1 MIEIHPSAVV
11 DPRAELADDVWIG
24 PFCQVG
30 ADVQIDQGCR
40 LESHVVITGRTTLGG
55 HCRVFPFASLGHRPQ
70 DLKYRGEESDL
81 IIGNNNQI
89 REHVTMHP
97 GTAHGGGT
105 TRVGDGGLFMAG
117 VHIAH
122 DCQVGDSV
130 IMANN
135 ATLAGHVELAD
146 FAFLG
151 GLSAVHQFVRIGRQ
165 AMIGGLAGVEAD
177 VIPYGMV
184 LGNRA
189 YLNGLNI
196 VGMKR
201 RGVGRDDIQNLRN
214 AYRSLFTNEGEGTF
228 SDRLSDVAEQYRDNA
243 RVIEVIDFIRSGDNR
258 SICLP
263 KINRAA

>member
-1 MIEIHPSAVV
+1 MSEIHPSAII
-11 DPRAELADDVWIG
+11 DPDAELDDVFIG

-30 ADVQIDQGCR
+30 AGVRLGRGCR
-40 LESHVVITGRTTLGG
+40 LESHVVVVGRTTLGAG
-55 HCRVFPFASLGHRPQ
+55 CRVFPFACLGHRPQ
-70 DLKYRGEESDL
+70 DLKYRGEDSDL
-81 IIGNNNQI
+81 IIGSNNQI

-105 TRVGDGGLFMAG
+105 TRVGDNGLFMAG

-122 DCQVGDSV
+122 DCQVGNGV

-135 ATLAGHVELAD
+135 ATLAGHVEIQD
-146 FAFLG
+146 FAVLG
-151 GLSAVHQFVRIGRQ
+151 GLSAVHQFVRIGTQ
-165 AMIGGLAGVEAD
+165 AMVGGLAGVEAD

-196 VGMKR
+196 IGMKR
-201 RGVGRDDIQNLRN
+201 RGLDRDEIQDLRN
-214 AYRSLFTNEGEGTF
+214 AYRALFMTDGTF
-228 SDRLSDVAEQYRDNA
+228 ADRLIQTAELYAARP
-243 RVIEVIDFIRSGDNR
+243 RVIDIIDFIRNGDNR

-263 KINRAA
+263 KAQRAA

>member
-1 MIEIHPSAVV
+1 MSEIHPSAIVSS
-11 DPRAELADDVWIG
+11 DAELEDVYVG
-24 PFCQVG
+24 PFCQVDANVRLG
-30 ADVQIDQGCR
+30 VGCR
-40 LESHVVITGRTTLGG
+40 LESHVVVTGRTSLGAG
-55 HCRVFPFASLGHRPQ
+55 CRVFPFASLGHRPQ
-70 DLKYRGEESDL
+70 DLKYRGEESEL
-81 IIGNNNQI
+81 IIGSNNQI

-105 TRVGDGGLFMAG
+105 TRIGNDGLFMVG

-122 DCQVGDSV
+122 DCQVGNGV

-146 FAFLG
+146 YAFLG

-196 VGMKR
+196 IGMKR
-201 RGVGRDDIQNLRN
+201 RGVDRDGIQNLRN
-214 AYRSLFTNEGEGTF
+214 AYRALFMMDGTF
-228 SDRLSDVAEQYRDNA
+228 AERMIEVAEQYKADP
-243 RVIEVIDFIRSGDNR
+243 RVIEIIDFIRSGDNR

-263 KINRAA
+263 KVHRAA

>member
-1 MIEIHPSAVV
+1 MSDIHPSAVI
-11 DPRAELADDVWIG
+11 DPQAELEDVSIG

-30 ADVQIDQGCR
+30 AGVRLERGCR
-40 LESHVVITGRTTLGG
+40 LESHVVITGRTTLGEG
-55 HCRVFPFASLGHRPQ
+55 CRVFPFACLGHRPQ

-81 IIGNNNQI
+81 IIGSNNQI

-105 TRVGDGGLFMAG
+105 TRVGANGLFMAG

-122 DCQVGDSV
+122 DCQVGNGV

-135 ATLAGHVELAD
+135 ATLAGHVEIQD
-146 FAFLG
+146 FAILG

-196 VGMKR
+196 IGMKR
-201 RGVGRDDIQNLRN
+201 RGLDRDEIQNLRN
-214 AYRSLFTNEGEGTF
+214 AYRTLFMTEGTF
-228 SDRLSDVAEQYRDNA
+228 ADRLSEVAEQYRDHP
-243 RVIEVIDFIRSGDNR
+243 RVIEMVDFIRTGDNR

-263 KINRAA
+263 KAQRAA

>member
-1 MIEIHPSAVV
+1 MSEIHPSAIV
-11 DPRAELADDVWIG
+11 DPKAELEDVYVG
-24 PFCQVG
+24 PFCQVDAG
-30 ADVQIDQGCR
+30 VRIGRGSR
-40 LESHVVITGRTTLGG
+40 LESHVVVTGQTTLGEG
-55 HCRVFPFASLGHRPQ
+55 CRVFPFACLGHRPQ

-81 IIGNNNQI
+81 VIGSNNQI

-105 TRVGDGGLFMAG
+105 TRVGDDGLFMAG

-122 DCQVGDSV
+122 DCQVGNGV

-135 ATLAGHVELAD
+135 ATLAGHVEIQN
-146 FAFLG
+146 FAVLG
-151 GLSAVHQFVRIGRQ
+151 GLSAVHQFVRIGQQ

-177 VIPYGMV
+177 VIPYGTV

-196 VGMKR
+196 IGMKR
-201 RGVGRDDIQNLRN
+201 RGVDRDEIQSLRN
-214 AYRSLFTNEGEGTF
+214 AYRTLFMTDGTF
-228 SDRLSDVAEQYRDNA
+228 ADRLCEVADQHKA
-243 RVIEVIDFIRSGDNR
+243 HPRVIEVIDFIRTGDNR

-263 KINRAA
+263 KTHRAA

>member
-1 MIEIHPSAVV
+1 MTEIHPSAFVE
-11 DPRAELADDVWIG
+11 AGADLGEDVYIG
-24 PFCQVG
+24 PFCLVG
-30 ADVQIDQGCR
+30 AQCRIGRGSR
-40 LESHVVITGRTTLGG
+40 LESHVVITGCTSLGEG
-55 HCRVFPFASLGHRPQ
+55 CRVFPFACLGHRPQ
-70 DLKYRGEESDL
+70 DLKYRGEESML
-81 IIGNNNQI
+81 EIGSNNQI

-97 GTAHGGGT
+97 GTAHGGGV

-117 VHIAH
+117 VHVAH
-122 DCQVGDSV
+122 DCQIGNSV

-151 GLSAVHQFVRIGRQ
+151 GLSAVHQFVRIGTQ
-165 AMIGGLAGVEAD
+165 AMIGGLAGVEND

-196 VGMKR
+196 IGMKR
-201 RGVGRDDIQNLRN
+201 RGLGRDEIQNLRN
-214 AYRSLFTNEGEGTF
+214 AYRTLFSSEGTF
-228 SDRLSDVAEQYRDNA
+228 ADRLAAVANQFEA
-243 RVIEVIDFIRSGDNR
+243 EPRVIEMIDFIRNGDNR

-263 KINRAA
+263 RTPRDS

>member
-1 MIEIHPSAVV
+1 VSEIHPSAIV
-11 DPRAELADDVWIG
+11 DPKAELEDVYVG
-24 PFCQVG
+24 PFCQIG
-30 ADVQIDQGCR
+30 AGVRIGRGCR
-40 LESHVVITGRTTLGG
+40 LESHVVIAGRTTLGEG
-55 HCRVFPFASLGHRPQ
+55 CRVFPFACLGHRPQ
-70 DLKYRGEESDL
+70 DLKYRGEDSDL
-81 IIGNNNQI
+81 IIGSNNQI

-97 GTAHGGGT
+97 GTAHGGGA
-105 TRVGDGGLFMAG
+105 TRVGNDGLFMVG
-117 VHIAH
+117 VHVAH
-122 DCQVGDSV
+122 DCQVGNGV

-135 ATLAGHVELAD
+135 ATLAGHVELQD

-196 VGMKR
+196 IGMKR
-201 RGVGRDDIQNLRN
+201 RGVDRDEIQNLRN
-214 AYRSLFTNEGEGTF
+214 AYRALFMTDGTF
-228 SDRLSDVAEQYRDNA
+228 ADRLCEVAEHYKTDP
-243 RVIEVIDFIRSGDNR
+243 RVIEVIDFIRNGDNR

-263 KINRAA
+263 KTQRAA

>member
-1 MIEIHPSAVV
+1 MSDIHPSAIVASE
-11 DPRAELADDVWIG
+11 AELDDVYVG
-24 PFCQVG
+24 PFCQVD
-30 ADVQIDQGCR
+30 ADVRIGRGSR
-40 LESHVVITGRTTLGG
+40 LESHVVVTGRTTLGEG
-55 HCRVFPFASLGHRPQ
+55 CRVFPFACLGHRPQ

-81 IIGNNNQI
+81 VIGDNNQI

-97 GTAHGGGT
+97 GTAHGGGI
-105 TRVGDGGLFMAG
+105 TRVGNDGLFMAG
-117 VHIAH
+117 VHVAH
-122 DCQVGDSV
+122 DCQVGDGV

-135 ATLAGHVELAD
+135 ATLAGHVQVQDHAV
-146 FAFLG
+146 LG

-177 VIPYGMV
+177 VIPYGTV

-189 YLNGLNI
+189 YLNGLNL

-201 RGVGRDDIQNLRN
+201 RGVDRDDIQQLRN
-214 AYRSLFTNEGEGTF
+214 AYRALFMTDGTF
-228 SDRLSDVAEQYRDNA
+228 ADRLGEVAELYQAYP

-263 KINRAA
+263 KTHRTA

>member
-1 MIEIHPSAVV
+1 MTDIHPSAVI
-11 DPRAELADDVWIG
+11 DPRAELADDVSIG
-24 PFCQVG
+24 PFCQIG
-30 ADVQIDQGCR
+30 ADVRIEAGCR
-40 LESHVVITGRTTLGG
+40 LESHVVIVGRTTLGG
-55 HCRVFPFASLGHRPQ
+55 HCRVFPFATLGHRPQ
-70 DLKYRGEESDL
+70 DLKFRGEESDL
-81 IIGNNNQI
+81 VIGSNNQI

-105 TRVGDGGLFMAG
+105 TRIGNDGLFMVG
-117 VHIAH
+117 VHVAH
-122 DCQVGDSV
+122 DCQVGNGV

-146 FAFLG
+146 HAFLG

-196 VGMKR
+196 IGMKR
-201 RGVGRDDIQNLRN
+201 RGVDRDDIQSLRN
-214 AYRSLFTNEGEGTF
+214 AYRALFMTEGTF
-228 SDRLSDVAEQYRDNA
+228 ADRLSEVANTYRDNA
-243 RVIEVIDFIRSGDNR
+243 RVIEVIDFIQAGDNR

-263 KINRAA
+263 KANRTP

>member
-1 MIEIHPSAVV
+1 MSEIHPSAVV
-11 DPRAELADDVWIG
+11 DPQAELEDVFVG
-24 PFCQVG
+24 PFCQVDAEVRIG
-30 ADVQIDQGCR
+30 RGCR
-40 LESHVVITGRTTLGG
+40 LESHVVVTGRTMLGEG
-55 HCRVFPFASLGHRPQ
+55 CRVFPFAVLGHRPQ
-70 DLKYRGEESDL
+70 DLKFRGEESEL
-81 IIGNNNQI
+81 IIGSNNQI

-105 TRVGDGGLFMAG
+105 TRIGDDGLFMAG
-117 VHIAH
+117 VHVAH
-122 DCQVGDSV
+122 DCQVGNGV

-196 VGMKR
+196 IGMKR
-201 RGVGRDDIQNLRN
+201 RGVDRDEIQKLRN
-214 AYRSLFTNEGEGTF
+214 AYRALFTTDGTF
-228 SDRLSDVAEQYRDNA
+228 ADRLIEVAEHYRDCS
-243 RVIEVIDFIRSGDNR
+243 RVIEIIDFIRNGDNR

-263 KINRAA
+263 NVHRAA

>member
-1 MIEIHPSAVV
+1 MTEIHPTAVV
-11 DPRAELADDVWIG
+11 DPRAELDDDVYVGPFSMIG
-24 PFCQVG
+24 PDVRVG
-30 ADVQIDQGCR
+30 RGSRI
-40 LESHVVITGRTTLGG
+40 ESHVVIDGRTTLGAG
-55 HCRVFPFASLGHRPQ
+55 CRVFPFACLGHRPQ
-70 DLKYRGEESDL
+70 DLKFKGEDSDL
-81 IIGNNNQI
+81 LIGSNNQI

-97 GTAHGGGT
+97 GTAHGGGV
-105 TRVGDGGLFMAG
+105 TRIGDDGLFMVG

-122 DCQVGDSV
+122 DCQVGNGV

-135 ATLAGHVELAD
+135 ATLGGHVVLED

-196 VGMKR
+196 IGMKR
-201 RGVGRDDIQNLRN
+201 RGIDRDEIQSLRN
-214 AYRSLFTNEGEGTF
+214 AYRTLFAAEGTF
-228 SDRLSDVAEQYRDNA
+228 ADRLDEVASQFIAHPHVLEI
-243 RVIEVIDFIRSGDNR
+243 VDFIRHGDNR

-263 KINRAA
+263 RASRAG

>member
-1 MIEIHPSAVV
+1 MSEIHPSAVV
-11 DPRAELADDVWIG
+11 DPKAELEDVYVG
-24 PFCQVG
+24 PFCQVDAG
-30 ADVQIDQGCR
+30 VCIGRGSR
-40 LESHVVITGRTTLGG
+40 LESHVVVTGRTTLGEG
-55 HCRVFPFASLGHRPQ
+55 CRVFPFACLGHRPQ
-70 DLKYRGEESDL
+70 DLKFRGEESDL
-81 IIGNNNQI
+81 IIGSNNQI

-97 GTAHGGGT
+97 GTGHGGGT
-105 TRVGDGGLFMAG
+105 TRIGDDGLFMVG

-122 DCQVGDSV
+122 DCQVGNGV

-135 ATLAGHVELAD
+135 ATLAGHVELQD

-196 VGMKR
+196 IGMKR
-201 RGVGRDDIQNLRN
+201 RGVERDEIQNLRN
-214 AYRSLFTNEGEGTF
+214 AYRALFMTDGTF
-228 SDRLSDVAEQYRDNA
+228 ADRLCEVADHYKA
-243 RVIEVIDFIRSGDNR
+243 YPHVIEVIDFIRTGDNR

-263 KINRAA
+263 KTHRAA

>member
-1 MIEIHPSAVV
+1 MTDIHPSAVI
-11 DPRAELADDVWIG
+11 DPQAELADDVTIG
-24 PFCQVG
+24 PFCQIG
-30 ADVQIDQGCR
+30 PDVRIETGCR
-40 LESHVVITGRTTLGG
+40 LESHVVIMGRTTLGG

-81 IIGNNNQI
+81 IIGSNNQI

-105 TRVGDGGLFMAG
+105 TRVGNDGLFMVG
-117 VHIAH
+117 VHVAH
-122 DCQVGDSV
+122 DCQVGDGV

-135 ATLAGHVELAD
+135 ATLAGHVEMD
-146 FAFLG
+146 DHAFLG

-196 VGMKR
+196 IGMKR
-201 RGVGRDDIQNLRN
+201 RGVDRDDIQGLRN
-214 AYRSLFTNEGEGTF
+214 AYRALFMTDGTF
-228 SDRLSDVAEQYRDNA
+228 ADRLNDVVEDYQDND
-243 RVIEVIDFIRSGDNR
+243 RVIEVIDFIRGGDNR

-263 KINRAA
+263 KVNRAA

>member
-1 MIEIHPSAVV
+1 MSEIHPSAIV
-11 DPRAELADDVWIG
+11 DPKAELDDVFVG
-24 PFCQVG
+24 PFCQIDAG
-30 ADVQIDQGCR
+30 VQLGRGCR
-40 LESHVVITGRTTLGG
+40 LESHVVVTGRTTLGEG
-55 HCRVFPFASLGHRPQ
+55 CRVFPFACLGHRPQ

-81 IIGNNNQI
+81 LIGSNNQI

-105 TRVGDGGLFMAG
+105 TRVGDDGLFMAG
-117 VHIAH
+117 AHVAH
-122 DCQVGDSV
+122 DCQVGDGV

-135 ATLAGHVELAD
+135 ATLAGHVEVQDHAI
-146 FAFLG
+146 LG

-177 VIPYGMV
+177 VIPYGTV

-201 RGVGRDDIQNLRN
+201 RGVDRDEIQQLRN
-214 AYRSLFTNEGEGTF
+214 AYRALFVTEGTF
-228 SDRLSDVAEQYRDNA
+228 ADRLHEVAEHYKA
-243 RVIEVIDFIRSGDNR
+243 YPRVIEVIDFIQSGDNR

-263 KINRAA
+263 RPQRAA

>member
-1 MIEIHPSAVV
+1 MSEIHPTAVI
-11 DPRAELADDVWIG
+11 DEGAELDDVYVG
-24 PFCQVG
+24 PLCHVG
-30 ADVQIDQGCR
+30 AGVKLGRGCR
-40 LESHVVITGRTTLGG
+40 LESHVVITGSTTLGEG
-55 HCRVFPFASLGHRPQ
+55 CRVFPFACLGHRPQ

-81 IIGNNNQI
+81 IIGSNNQI

-105 TRVGDGGLFMAG
+105 TRVGDNGLFMAG

-122 DCQVGDSV
+122 DCQVGNGV

-135 ATLAGHVELAD
+135 ATLAGHVELQD
-146 FAFLG
+146 YAFLG
-151 GLSAVHQFVRIGRQ
+151 GLSAVHQFVRIGSQ

-196 VGMKR
+196 IGMRR
-201 RGVGRDDIQNLRN
+201 RGVERDEIQSLRN
-214 AYRSLFTNEGEGTF
+214 AYRALFMTDGTF
-228 SDRLSDVAEQYRDNA
+228 ADRLNDVAGHYAEHA
-243 RVIEVIDFIRSGDNR
+243 RVIEIIDFIRSGDNR

-263 KINRAA
+263 KMQRAA

>member
-1 MIEIHPSAVV
+1 MSDIHPSAIVA
-11 DPRAELADDVWIG
+11 PEAELEDVYVG
-24 PFCQVG
+24 PFCQVD
-30 ADVQIDQGCR
+30 ADVRIGRGSR
-40 LESHVVITGRTTLGG
+40 LESHVVVTGRTTLGEG
-55 HCRVFPFASLGHRPQ
+55 CRVFPFACLGHRPQ

-81 IIGNNNQI
+81 IIGSNNQI

-105 TRVGDGGLFMAG
+105 TRVGSNGLFMAG
-117 VHIAH
+117 VHVAH
-122 DCQVGDSV
+122 DCQVGDGV

-135 ATLAGHVELAD
+135 ATLAGHVEVMD

-177 VIPYGMV
+177 VIPYGTV

-189 YLNGLNI
+189 SLNGLNI
-196 VGMKR
+196 IGMKR
-201 RGVGRDDIQNLRN
+201 RGVDRDEIQQMRN
-214 AYRSLFTNEGEGTF
+214 AYRTLFATDGTF
-228 SDRLSDVAEQYRDNA
+228 ADRLIEVAEHYKA
-243 RVIEVIDFIRSGDNR
+243 YPRVIEIIDFIRSGDNR

-263 KINRAA
+263 KTPRAA

>member
-1 MIEIHPSAVV
+1 
-11 DPRAELADDVWIG
+11 
-24 PFCQVG
+24 
-30 ADVQIDQGCR
+30 
-40 LESHVVITGRTTLGG
+40 
-55 HCRVFPFASLGHRPQ
+55 
-70 DLKYRGEESDL
+70 
-81 IIGNNNQI
+81 
-89 REHVTMHP
+89 
-97 GTAHGGGT
+97 
-105 TRVGDGGLFMAG
+105 
-117 VHIAH
+117 
-122 DCQVGDSV
+122 
-130 IMANN
+130 MANN

-214 AYRSLFTNEGEGTF
+214 AYRSLFMSEGEGTF
-228 SDRLSDVAEQYRDNA
+228 SDRLSDVAKQYRDNA

-263 KINRAA
+263 RINRAA

>member
-1 MIEIHPSAVV
+1 MSDIHPSAVV
-11 DPRAELADDVWIG
+11 DPGAELEDVFIG
-24 PFCQVG
+24 PFCQVDAG
-30 ADVQIDQGCR
+30 VCLGRGCR
-40 LESHVVITGRTTLGG
+40 LESHVVITGRTTLGEG
-55 HCRVFPFASLGHRPQ
+55 CRVFPFASLGHRPQ

-81 IIGNNNQI
+81 IIGSNNQI

-97 GTAHGGGT
+97 GTDHGGGT
-105 TRVGDGGLFMAG
+105 TRVGRDGLFMAG

-122 DCQVGDSV
+122 DCQVGDGV

-135 ATLAGHVELAD
+135 ATLAGHVELQD

-165 AMIGGLAGVEAD
+165 AMVGGLAGVEAD

-189 YLNGLNI
+189 FLNGLNI
-196 VGMKR
+196 IGMKR
-201 RGVGRDDIQNLRN
+201 RGLDRDEIQHLRN
-214 AYRSLFTNEGEGTF
+214 AYRTLFMMGGTF
-228 SDRLSDVAEQYRDNA
+228 ADRLSEVAEHHKDHP
-243 RVIEVIDFIRSGDNR
+243 RVIEVIDFILKGDNR

-263 KINRAA
+263 NTQRAA

>member
-1 MIEIHPSAVV
+1 MSEIHPSAVV
-11 DPRAELADDVWIG
+11 SPQAELDDVYIG
-24 PFCQVG
+24 PFCQVDAHVCLG
-30 ADVQIDQGCR
+30 AGCR
-40 LESHVVITGRTTLGG
+40 LEAHVVVTGRTTLGPG
-55 HCRVFPFASLGHRPQ
+55 CRVFPFASLGHRPQ
-70 DLKYRGEESDL
+70 DLKYRGEESEL
-81 IIGNNNQI
+81 IIGSNNQI

-97 GTAHGGGT
+97 GTAHGGST
-105 TRVGDGGLFMAG
+105 TRIGDDGLFMVG
-117 VHIAH
+117 VHVAH
-122 DCQVGDSV
+122 DCQVGNGV

-151 GLSAVHQFVRIGRQ
+151 GLSAVHQFVRIGTQ

-196 VGMKR
+196 IGMKR
-201 RGVGRDDIQNLRN
+201 RGVDRDEIQQLRN
-214 AYRSLFTNEGEGTF
+214 AYRALFTTEGTF
-228 SDRLSDVAEQYRDNA
+228 ADRLIEVAEEYRA
-243 RVIEVIDFIRSGDNR
+243 YPRVIEIIDFIRTGDNR

-263 KINRAA
+263 RANRAV

>member
-1 MIEIHPSAVV
+1 MSDIHPSSVV
-11 DPRAELADDVWIG
+11 DPKAELEDVYVG
-24 PFCQVG
+24 PFCQ
-30 ADVQIDQGCR
+30 IDAGVRIGRGSR
-40 LESHVVITGRTTLGG
+40 LESHVVVAGRTTLGEG
-55 HCRVFPFASLGHRPQ
+55 CRVFPFACLGHRPQ

-81 IIGNNNQI
+81 VIGSNNQI

-97 GTAHGGGT
+97 GTAHGGGV
-105 TRVGDGGLFMAG
+105 TRVGNDGLFMAG

-122 DCQVGDSV
+122 DCQVGNGV

-135 ATLAGHVELAD
+135 ATLAGHVELQD

-196 VGMKR
+196 IGMKR
-201 RGVGRDDIQNLRN
+201 RGVDREDIQELRN
-214 AYRSLFTNEGEGTF
+214 AYRALFVTDGTF
-228 SDRLSDVAEQYRDNA
+228 ASRLRDVAEHYEA
-243 RVIEVIDFIRSGDNR
+243 HPRVIEIIDFIRTGDNR

-263 KINRAA
+263 KAQRAA

>member
-1 MIEIHPSAVV
+1 MSEIHPSAIV
-11 DPRAELADDVWIG
+11 DPEAELDDAYVG

-30 ADVQIDQGCR
+30 ADVRLERGCR
-40 LESHVVITGRTTLGG
+40 LESHVVVTGRTTLGEG
-55 HCRVFPFASLGHRPQ
+55 CRVFPFACLGHRPQ
-70 DLKYRGEESDL
+70 DLKYRGEETDL
-81 IIGNNNQI
+81 IIGRNNQI

-97 GTAHGGGT
+97 GTALGGGT
-105 TRVGDGGLFMAG
+105 TRVGNDGLFMAG

-122 DCQVGDSV
+122 DCQVGNGV

-135 ATLAGHVELAD
+135 ATLGGHVELQD

-189 YLNGLNI
+189 YLNGLNVI
-196 VGMKR
+196 GMKR
-201 RGVGRDDIQNLRN
+201 RGVDRDEIQNLRN
-214 AYRSLFTNEGEGTF
+214 AYRTLFATEGTF
-228 SDRLSDVAEQYRDNA
+228 ADRLIDVAEQYKNYP
-243 RVIEVIDFIRSGDNR
+243 RVIEVIDFIRTGDNR

-263 KINRAA
+263 KTQRTA

>member
-1 MIEIHPSAVV
+1 MSEIHPSAVV
-11 DPRAELADDVWIG
+11 DERAELEDVYVG

-30 ADVQIDQGCR
+30 AGVRIGRGCR
-40 LESHVVITGRTTLGG
+40 LESHVVVMGNTTIGEG
-55 HCRVFPFASLGHRPQ
+55 CRVFPFACLGHRPQ

-81 IIGNNNQI
+81 VIGSNNQI

-105 TRVGDGGLFMAG
+105 TRIGNDGLFMVG

-122 DCQVGDSV
+122 DCQVGDGV

-135 ATLAGHVELAD
+135 ATLAGHVELDD

-196 VGMKR
+196 IGMKR
-201 RGVGRDDIQNLRN
+201 RGVDRDSIQNLRN
-214 AYRSLFTNEGEGTF
+214 AYRTLFTCDGTF
-228 SDRLSDVAEQYRDNA
+228 ADRLIEVAERYKADA
-243 RVIEVIDFIRSGDNR
+243 HVIEMVDFIRSGDNR

-263 KINRAA
+263 KAHRAA